1 MIIVNKR
8 KIKICHNVI
17 HTLFEYIQKGYFS
30 REAGGILIG
39 KENKSNENIIINH
52 TTVPMPKD
60 ERKHNRFI
68 RKDKKHIELFE
79 NLYKESD
86 ETLRYIGEWHTHPE
100 AIPNFSEI
108 DLNNWKKI
116 SKESDNNNNYYHIIV
131 GYDAIKIWVIESE
144 EYSTKLIGT
153 IFWKEI

>member
-1 MIIVNKR
+1 MLK
-8 KIKICHNVI
+8 
-17 HTLFEYIQKGYFS
+17 YIQKEINS
-30 REAGGILIG
+30 KEAGGILVG
-39 KENKSNENIIINH
+39 KENKSNKNIIINH
-52 TTVPMPKD
+52 ITVPMLEDK
-60 ERKHNRFI
+60 RKYNKFI
-68 RKDKKHIELFE
+68 RKDKKHVEVFK
-79 NLYKESD
+79 NLYKRSKK
-86 ETLRYIGEWHTHPE
+86 TLRYIGEWHTHPE

-144 EYSTKLIGT
+144 EYSAKLIGT